1 MTIHLLLYVT
11 AFQIY
16 WIRKSDYREIEN
28 YPNIRLEWSELA
40 VSDDHRTVVT
50 FKTSTSKKS
59 EDKS

>member
-16 WIRKSDYREIEN
+16 WIRNSDYREIEN
-28 YPNIRLEWSELA
+28 YPNIRLEWSELT
-40 VSDDHRTVVT
+40 VSDDHRRVVT